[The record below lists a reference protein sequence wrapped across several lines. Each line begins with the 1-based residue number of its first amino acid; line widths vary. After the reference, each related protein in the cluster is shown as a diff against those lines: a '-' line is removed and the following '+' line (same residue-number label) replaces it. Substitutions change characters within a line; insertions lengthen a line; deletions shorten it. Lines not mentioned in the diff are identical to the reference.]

1 MELSKIVL
9 ELKKNHQVIKN
20 LLMDLTEEEFTWKS
34 SPEKWS
40 LLEIICHLYDE
51 EREDFRARLR
61 HVLDE
66 LSGDFPSI
74 NPPVWVEERKYS
86 EKNYSETLS
95 NFLTERENSIEWL
108 NSLSSPNW
116 DNYYIHPKFGKMTAK
131 MFLSNWLA
139 HDYLHIKQ
147 ILKVKFE
154 YLKTTYDEPLSYAG
168 EW

>member
-1 MELSKIVL
+1 MDLSKIIAAL
-9 ELKKNHQVIKN
+9 NKNQKIFKS
-20 LLMDLTEEEFTWKS
+20 LLIDLPEEEYSWKS
-34 SPEKWS
+34 KAQNWS
-40 LLEIICHLYDE
+40 LLEITCHLYDE

-61 HVLDE
+61 HILND

-74 NPPVWVEERKYS
+74 NPPAWVKERKYS

-95 NFLTERENSIEWL
+95 NFLKERENSIEWL

-116 DNYYIHPKFGKMTAK
+116 DKYYIHPKFGKMTAK
-131 MFLSNWLA
+131 MFLTNWLA

-147 ILKVKFE
+147 ILRIKFE